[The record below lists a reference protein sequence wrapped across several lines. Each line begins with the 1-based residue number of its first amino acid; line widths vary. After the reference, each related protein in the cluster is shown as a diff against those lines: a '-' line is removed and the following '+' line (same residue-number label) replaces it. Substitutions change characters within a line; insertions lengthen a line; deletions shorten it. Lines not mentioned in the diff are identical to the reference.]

1 MTAIYKYQR
10 ITTPGPD
17 GATVYF
23 RNAED
28 EPRALELGELD
39 GWHYVSVPE
48 TATLPEQPAEIGW
61 QSVVVDDDLRN
72 RLMGTRPLQLIAEG
86 VVQRIRERYP
96 LNEELFLNRI
106 ATGVATGLYA
116 YQDGEE
122 AEVIAFGVW
131 AEECRQWGRQQRAAL
146 GL

>member
-1 MTAIYKYQR
+1 MTTIYKYQR

-17 GATVYF
+17 GTTLYF
-23 RNAED
+23 RNAD
-28 EPRALELGELD
+28 DAPRALELGELD
-39 GWHYVSVPE
+39 SWHYVSVPDG
-48 TATLPEQPAEIGW
+48 ASLPEQPVEIDW
-61 QSVVVDDDLRN
+61 QLVTVDDDLRQ
-72 RLMGTRPLQLIAEG
+72 RLMGTRPLQMIAEA

-96 LNEELFLNRI
+96 LDEELFLNRI
-106 ATGVATGLYA
+106 ATGVANGLYV

-131 AEECRQWGRQQRAAL
+131 AEDCRQWGRQQRAEL